1 MAAAPKRV
9 AGISDNA
16 PPKEPMGVR
25 TAATITADFIND
37 KKGRKDT
44 HKPTLTKYFFKIH
57 F

>member
-9 AGISDNA
+9 AGISESA

-44 HKPTLTKYFFKIH
+44 HKQTLAKYFFEIQ